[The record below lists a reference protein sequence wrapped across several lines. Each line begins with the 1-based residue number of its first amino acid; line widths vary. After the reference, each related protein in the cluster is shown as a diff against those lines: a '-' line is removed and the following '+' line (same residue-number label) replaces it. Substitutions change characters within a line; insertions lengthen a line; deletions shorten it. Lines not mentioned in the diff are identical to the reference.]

1 VNAEVLVNIA
11 LWAVTGVLAAAFL
24 IAGGTKLLQPKDKF
38 VASGMAWAEP
48 FPAGLIKTIGA
59 LEVLAAVGLIV
70 PGLLGIAPVLVP
82 LAALG
87 LALIMIGAA
96 VVHGRRREFQ
106 SVVMNVV
113 LLVLAAVVAWA
124 RFGPYSFTS

>member
-1 VNAEVLVNIA
+1 MNIA

-24 IAGGTKLLQPKDKF
+24 FAGGTKLLQPKDKF

-59 LEVLAAVGLIV
+59 LEVLAAVGLIL

>member
-1 VNAEVLVNIA
+1 MNAGVLVNIA
-11 LWAVTGVLAAAFL
+11 LWAVTGVLAATFL
-24 IAGGTKLLQPKDKF
+24 FAGGTKLLQPKDKF

-59 LEVLAAVGLIV
+59 LEVLAAVGLIL

>member
-1 VNAEVLVNIA
+1 MNAEVLVNIA

-24 IAGGTKLLQPKDKF
+24 FAGGTKLLQPKDKF

-59 LEVLAAVGLIV
+59 LEVLAAVGLIL